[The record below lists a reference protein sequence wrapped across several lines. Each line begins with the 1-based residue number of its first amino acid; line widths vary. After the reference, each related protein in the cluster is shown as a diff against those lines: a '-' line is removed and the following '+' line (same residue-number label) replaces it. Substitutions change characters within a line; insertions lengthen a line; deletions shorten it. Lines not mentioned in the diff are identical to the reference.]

1 MRSAVRWLCILLCL
15 RVAPAVAQTRIED
28 SRDDW
33 EVRKG
38 FALDID
44 TDGFVFP
51 SAIAFVPNPGPGPKD
66 PLYFVTEL
74 AGQVKVVT
82 NDRSIYTFAEIGTTK
97 RPPARGELPDD
108 GGEHGLAGICLD
120 PAHGYVFVTFVYDDA
135 GGARRNN
142 MARLQSK
149 PNTFSLASEGEIQFT
164 DIFKEHPSA
173 TSHQI
178 GPCQVDG
185 QTVFVSVGDGLT
197 GIRSQSPRT
206 VVGKILRMTLDGKPV
221 SSNPMFVDDDVMK
234 PENYIWAMGLRNP
247 FGLRLVGKRLF
258 AADNGNNVDRFLEI
272 DRGVNYLWD
281 GSDESIGTNA
291 LVLWAPSVCPV
302 ATDYSEPADTLFP
315 EEYRG
320 LFYQALGGKLVTEGP
335 GLGGERSIVT
345 LDYDMNARRMRRP
358 PSPFIR
364 FRGQGAQVPVAL
376 AFGPDGL
383 YFASILPT
391 STGKSPIYKVS
402 YAPGREHKYL
412 IGESADP
419 AVLIGEKFCR
429 GCHRIGVRGG
439 EAGPS
444 LNQPEL
450 GARLLERLNS
460 PDYEAKVAGVDSLT
474 AEMFVTHADARRQVL
489 AASGKD
495 RVRLWVQNRIMEP
508 RFDSPEATMPNLGLN
523 AAQAAAITDY
533 LLAESTT
540 PPPTS
545 FVARA
550 KRAVSSRLP
559 QSRYRYTVLAFAL
572 GLLVPLVTGL
582 FRRKRKAG
590 RG

>member
-1 MRSAVRWLCILLCL
+1 MRRALRSAVVLLCL
-15 RVAPAVAQTRIED
+15 VAGPAGLRAQVTD
-28 SRDDW
+28 SRSDW
-33 EVRKG
+33 EVRPG

-44 TDGFVFP
+44 TDNYVYP
-51 SAIAFVPNPGPGPKD
+51 SAIAFVPRPGPGPKD

-74 AGQVKVVT
+74 GGTVRVVT
-82 NDRSIYTFAEIGTTK
+82 NDRSIYTFATVGTTR
-97 RPPARGELPDD
+97 RPEGSAELPDD

-149 PNTFSLASEGEIQFT
+149 PNTFSLSSEGEILFT
-164 DIFKEHPSA
+164 DIFREHPSA

-197 GIRSQSPRT
+197 GIRSQSPKT

-221 SSNPMFVDDDVMK
+221 RDNPLYQDDDSAK
-234 PENYIWAMGLRNP
+234 PENYVWAMGLRNP

-272 DRGVNYLWD
+272 RKGANYLWD

-291 LVLWAPSVCPV
+291 LVVFAPSVCPV
-302 ATDYSEPADTLFP
+302 ATDYSEPGDTIFP
-315 EEYRG
+315 QEYRG
-320 LFYQALGGKLVTEGP
+320 LFYQALGGKLVTTGP

-345 LDYDMNARRMRRP
+345 LDYDMDGRSMRSP
-358 PSPFIR
+358 PKAFVR
-364 FRGQGAQVPVAL
+364 YRGDGAQVPVAL

-383 YFASILPT
+383 YFASVLPT
-391 STGKSPIYKVS
+391 ATGKSPIYKVS
-402 YAPGREHKYL
+402 YAPDREHRFL
-412 IGESADP
+412 IGESANP

-429 GCHRIGVRGG
+429 GCHRIGIRGG

-450 GARLLERLNS
+450 TTRLEARLNAPE
-460 PDYEAKVAGVDSLT
+460 YAQKVARVDSLT
-474 AEMFVTHADARRQVL
+474 AEIFATNADARHEVL
-489 AASGKD
+489 AATGRE
-495 RVRLWVQNRIMEP
+495 RVRLWVRNRIMEP

-523 AAQAAAITDY
+523 AAQADAIAEY
-533 LLAESTT
+533 LLGDAT
-540 PPPTS
+540 PRRPAS
-545 FVARA
+545 FTARMKQA
-550 KRAVSSRLP
+550 IASRLP
-559 QSRYRYTVLAFAL
+559 APRYRYTILAFIV
-572 GLLVPLVTGL
+572 GLLVPVIA
-582 FRRKRKAG
+582 RRIRQRRRPA
-590 RG
+590 